1 MSATHASLIV
11 ILLSAI
17 LAVLLFGREA
27 VFDSASTFLWV
38 VGGSFLL
45 AIVWLLARAFFVEV
59 PKDVISDLK
68 DLRQTGKPWIAEA
81 ILIVGLP
88 FGVVWI
94 GGMMAEKYLGYVKQT
109 PYTDIAG
116 SVWFL
121 VFALFLTAM
130 LLRWVRSFFPKKGA
144 RPELTEPHK
153 LGKNT
158 AQSMVDDL
166 HRFMDARFK
175 PAFDGYLGVLRSC
188 FEKCIDPKDAP
199 PIVMARIEYKSFLE
213 NVDEMKPKMLGDI
226 EAGMRGWLEAF
237 DETSMRVET
246 VRLFNKYVDDFAHN
260 LTLKGVEV
268 FIEMADQLKLADD
281 KWRATHPQ
289 ISARFPPDQ

>member
-1 MSATHASLIV
+1 MPDQCGDYPTLRDFPMSATHPSLIV

-59 PKDVISDLK
+59 PKEVISDLK

-109 PYTDIAG
+109 PYTG
-116 SVWFL
+116 GGGG
-121 VFALFLTAM
+121 TM
-130 LLRWVRSFFPKKGA
+130 
-144 RPELTEPHK
+144 
-153 LGKNT
+153 
-158 AQSMVDDL
+158 
-166 HRFMDARFK
+166 
-175 PAFDGYLGVLRSC
+175 
-188 FEKCIDPKDAP
+188 
-199 PIVMARIEYKSFLE
+199 
-213 NVDEMKPKMLGDI
+213 
-226 EAGMRGWLEAF
+226 MRGGRTATSTVGAAF
-237 DETSMRVET
+237 SVM
-246 VRLFNKYVDDFAHN
+246 VRL
-260 LTLKGVEV
+260 
-268 FIEMADQLKLADD
+268 
-281 KWRATHPQ
+281 
-289 ISARFPPDQ
+289 